1 MHWTVFLTHSPALTG
16 LVTYLGW
23 QRWGSLARSVDLPGA
38 PALALLADLL
48 LATHQ
53 PHPVGEH
60 TADHGVRP
68 KVMRSSTPSLLLGR
82 MVGGGEG
89 SEDLSIRAWEKFS
102 EAQRGEMTV
111 F

>member
-1 MHWTVFLTHSPALTG
+1 
-16 LVTYLGW
+16 
-23 QRWGSLARSVDLPGA
+23 
-38 PALALLADLL
+38 
-48 LATHQ
+48 
-53 PHPVGEH
+53 
-60 TADHGVRP
+60 
-68 KVMRSSTPSLLLGR
+68 